1 MYNIIIRIMF
11 TVYDYDY
18 NANDFLGQ
26 MIVDVEQIIKDPKI
40 WFNEI

>member
-1 MYNIIIRIMF
+1 MF

-18 NANDFLGQ
+18 NSNDFLGQ
-26 MIVDVEQIIKDPKI
+26 MIVNIDHMIKDPKI